1 MICSMG
7 TPSFLASSCAVS
19 AEIGLGR
26 IGITSLIGYSK
37 VSMFKYNME
46 LEASVMKSIPQ
57 PVWNLD
63 TIFPG
68 GSASPSFRQFLDEL
82 ATDMKH
88 FNDQSSSWDASN
100 PFAVGSATATMQSIS
115 SRLREAD
122 SFVACLGSQDMQDRL
137 APSLTG
143 EVKSL
148 RAAFESTVALY
159 NRYLADIPTQAWESM
174 LGGDAEL
181 QEIAFNLQ
189 ERREEA
195 KEMLS
200 PQQEALIQD
209 LAVDGYHGWSELYD
223 TIVGRMRIE
232 TGGESLS
239 VGQAANKLHDPD
251 RAVRLQ
257 TFRAWEEA
265 WQREE
270 ELCSS
275 ALNRI
280 AGFRLRTYGQRGWSS
295 VLKEP
300 LLQNRMNEQT
310 LQSMWQAIEEAK
322 PIFVRYLERKAKLL
336 GIERLSWYD
345 VDAPISQVEHK
356 VSYEE
361 AAAAIIKQFSSFSPR
376 MAAFAEQ
383 AFADR
388 WIEAEDRA
396 GKRPGGFCTSFPVTK
411 QTRIFMTYGG
421 TASNV
426 STLAHEL
433 GHAYH
438 QYVMED
444 LPEMAQHYA
453 MNVAETAST
462 FAEWI
467 IADAAVRA
475 ASDPKQRLALLEEKV
490 QSSVSYFMN
499 IHARFLFE
507 TQFYEERRKGLVSAE
522 RLCELMEE
530 AQRQSY
536 QQALGE
542 YHPYFWASKLHF
554 YLTDVPFYN
563 YPYTF
568 GYLFSTGLFALAGQQ
583 GPAFEDRYIA
593 LLRDTGRMTVEELAQ
608 KHLEVDLTKPHY
620 WREAVAVTIK
630 DVNQFLELTEA

>member
-1 MICSMG
+1 MKTI
-7 TPSFLASSCAVS
+7 P
-19 AEIGLGR
+19 
-26 IGITSLIGYSK
+26 
-37 VSMFKYNME
+37 E
-46 LEASVMKSIPQ
+46 L
-57 PVWNLD
+57 VWNLD
-63 TIFPG
+63 PIFPG
-68 GSASPSFRQFLDEL
+68 GSASSQFRAFLDEL
-82 ATDMKH
+82 KLQIEQFSEQA
-88 FNDQSSSWDASN
+88 SAWDASD
-100 PFAVGSATATMQSIS
+100 PSGVGSATEAWQSIS

-122 SFVACLGSQDMQDRL
+122 SFVACLGSQDMHDRKV
-137 APSLTG
+137 PSLSG

-159 NRYLADIPTQAWESM
+159 HHYLADISSQAWDELLNRES
-174 LGGDAEL
+174 AL
-181 QEIAFNLQ
+181 QKIAFNLQ

-195 KEMLS
+195 KEMLA
-200 PQQEALIQD
+200 PEQEALIQD

-223 TIVGRMRIE
+223 TIVSRMKIE
-232 TGGESLS
+232 TGDETLS
-239 VGQAANKLHDPD
+239 VGQAANKLHHPD
-251 RAVRLQ
+251 RGVRQQ

-280 AGFRLRTYGQRGWSS
+280 AGFRLRTYDHRGWSS

-300 LLQNRMNEQT
+300 LMQNRMSEQT

-322 PIFVRYLERKAKLL
+322 PIFVQYLERKANLL
-336 GIERLSWYD
+336 GVERLAWYD
-345 VDAPISQVEHK
+345 VDAPISRVEHK

-361 AAAAIIKQFSSFSPR
+361 AAATIVKQFASFSPR
-376 MAAFAEQ
+376 MAEFAEQ

-396 GKRPGGFCTSFPVTK
+396 GKRPGGFCTAFPVAK

-467 IADAAVRA
+467 IADAAVRD
-475 ASDPKQRLALLEEKV
+475 ASEPNQRLALLEEKV

-507 TQFYEERRKGLVSAE
+507 TRFYDERRQGMVPTE

-530 AQRQSY
+530 AQRESY
-536 QQALGE
+536 QQALSE
-542 YHPYFWASKLHF
+542 YHPHFWASKLHF

-583 GPAFEDRYIA
+583 GPAFEERYIA
-593 LLRDTGRMTVEELAQ
+593 LLRDTGRMTVEQLAE
-608 KHLEVDLTKPHY
+608 KHLEVDLTKPDY

-630 DVNQFLELTEA
+630 DVKQFLELTQN